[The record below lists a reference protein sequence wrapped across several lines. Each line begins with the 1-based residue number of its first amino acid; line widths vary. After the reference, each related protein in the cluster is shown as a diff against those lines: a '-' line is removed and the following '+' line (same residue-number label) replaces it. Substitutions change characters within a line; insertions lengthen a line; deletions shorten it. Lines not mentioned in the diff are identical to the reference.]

1 MESLHLNLN
10 LSFQQLVDVVKQLS
24 PDEKLKLN
32 EAIWSENMDIP
43 MEHQKLVLDRIQRAH
58 QNPDRM
64 LDWDKAS
71 KKLKP

>member
-1 MESLHLNLN
+1 MESLHLNIN
-10 LSFQQLVDVVKQLS
+10 LSFKQLVDVVKQLS

-32 EAIWSENMDIP
+32 EAIWSEDVEIP
-43 MEHQKLVLDRIQRAH
+43 HEHQKLVLDRIQKAR
-58 QNPDRM
+58 QKPERM